1 MHLCAC
7 TTNTHQHKCTH
18 THIHPHPHTHRQA
31 CTHKHRCAHAC
42 TQTLTRVCMCAH
54 VHFCASACVHVCKH
68 TCVIVRVR
76 LNVCVG
82 APVFMCVFSFPCS
95 PCRSFTFPC
104 VFQAELNP
112 PFLKMKTELINE
124 DSVNELWMESLMKP
138 NEQKLHIQKRL
149 SRKPGSGK
157 HYNLSRKHLR
167 IFLFLI
173 HLTQEY
179 KHLVTDSNG
188 AQNKDHACAHI
199 CPFLPWGTR
208 SAVWMT
214 KNTGVQ
220 VVAELM
226 GNGWGCILARTQI
239 WFVITE
245 QRWKCVNALLHVWPG
260 LSQRRQLCS

>member
-1 MHLCAC
+1 MRVCLYVCDMHASLCL
-7 TTNTHQHKCTH
+7 HHKHTPTQMHTH

-31 CTHKHRCAHAC
+31 CTGAPMHAPRH
-42 TQTLTRVCMCAH
+42 TRVCMCAH

-188 AQNKDHACAHI
+188 AQNKDHVCAHI
-199 CPFLPWGTR
+199 CPFLP
-208 SAVWMT
+208 
-214 KNTGVQ
+214 
-220 VVAELM
+220 
-226 GNGWGCILARTQI
+226 
-239 WFVITE
+239 
-245 QRWKCVNALLHVWPG
+245 
-260 LSQRRQLCS
+260 